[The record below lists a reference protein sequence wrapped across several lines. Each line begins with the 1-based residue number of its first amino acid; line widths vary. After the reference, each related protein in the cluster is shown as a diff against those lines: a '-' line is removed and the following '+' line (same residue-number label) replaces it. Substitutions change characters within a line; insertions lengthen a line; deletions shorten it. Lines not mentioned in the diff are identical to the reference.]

1 MIKLELKNIDFS
13 YQIGLDS
20 YVQVLNDLFFE
31 ATTGEVI
38 GLVGKNGS
46 GKTTLLNLMKGTL
59 VPQKGTKNI
68 ILKNGKVS
76 IKSDYIPL
84 VSQSVDAN
92 LFPSLTVYENFCLIK
107 SKKEPTFIFF
117 NTQFKYQY
125 CEELLSKAEMDID
138 IKIDEQIR
146 FLSGGQKQ
154 AISILFA
161 LEQDFP
167 ILLMDEPTASL
178 DPFVSKNIIE
188 LARTEITKRNG
199 ILILVSH
206 NLQDIIEY
214 STKIFV
220 LSEGKIKEIK
230 NNNNIT
236 EIELMKH
243 M

>member
-1 MIKLELKNIDFS
+1 MIKLKLENIDFS

-20 YVQVLNDLFFE
+20 YVQVLNNLFFE
-31 ATTGEVI
+31 AKTGEII
-38 GLVGKNGS
+38 GLIGKNGS
-46 GKTTLLNLMKGTL
+46 GKSTLLNLMKGTL
-59 VPQKGTKNI
+59 VPKKGSKNI
-68 ILKNGKVS
+68 ILENGKTS
-76 IKSDYIPL
+76 LKSDYIPL
-84 VSQSVDAN
+84 VSQSVDSN
-92 LFPSLTVYENFCLIK
+92 LFPSLTIYENFCLIK
-107 SKKEPTFIFF
+107 GKKEPNFRFF
-117 NTQFKYQY
+117 NSQSKYQY
-125 CEELLSKAEMDID
+125 CKKLLSKADMDID

-161 LEQDFP
+161 LEQDYP

-188 LARTEITKRNG
+188 LAKTEITKRKG

-214 STKIFV
+214 STKIV
-220 LSEGKIKEIK
+220 ILSEGKIKEL
-230 NNNNIT
+230 NNIESIN
-236 EIELMKH
+236 EIELMKL